1 MEQDNILEIK
11 YPHPHFKP
19 QANYSDEIDEEGCID
34 SDIGY
39 LEGEFSDERPYR
51 VEYWAIDDV
60 KMATIYFSDRNIKK
74 LQKENLIKYLEEE
87 HLVFWLQDRKNIQ
100 CRHIK
105 DDLDISMWAVNVKL
119 CDAKGNYAYIKGE
132 MIPYE
137 IIAKQTNKSDNAEE

>member
-1 MEQDNILEIK
+1 MEQDKILELK

-19 QANYSDEIDEEGCID
+19 QSNFSDEIDEEGCVD

-51 VEYWAIDDV
+51 VECWAIDDV
-60 KMATIYFSDRNIKK
+60 QMATIYFSDRNIRKMS
-74 LQKENLIKYLEEE
+74 KEDLVKYLEGE
-87 HLVFWLQDRKNIQ
+87 HLVCWLQDRKNIQ

-119 CDAKGNYAYIKGE
+119 CDAKSKYAEIQGE
-132 MIPYE
+132 IIPYE
-137 IIAKQTNKSDNAEE
+137 CIVKKKD